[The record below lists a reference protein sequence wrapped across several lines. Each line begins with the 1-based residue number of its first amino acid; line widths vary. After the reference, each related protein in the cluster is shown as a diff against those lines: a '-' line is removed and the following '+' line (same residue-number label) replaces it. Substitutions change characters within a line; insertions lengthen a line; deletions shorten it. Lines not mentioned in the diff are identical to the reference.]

1 MRRTWMLVVFR
12 GQRVN
17 CYHSIISN
25 LANNLFFYGKA
36 FFRSI
41 ITSEQMAPG
50 YFYCEKNL
58 DASRF

>member
-1 MRRTWMLVVFR
+1 MLVILR
-12 GQRVN
+12 CQRVN

-41 ITSEQMAPG
+41 ITSKHMAPG
-50 YFYCEKNL
+50 YL
-58 DASRF
+58 

>member
-1 MRRTWMLVVFR
+1 MRRIWMPVIFR

-17 CYHSIISN
+17 CYHSMISN

-41 ITSEQMAPG
+41 ITSKHMAPG
-50 YFYCEKNL
+50 YL
-58 DASRF
+58 

>member
-17 CYHSIISN
+17 CYHPIISN
-25 LANNLFFYGKA
+25 LANNLFFNGKA

-41 ITSEQMAPG
+41 ITSKRSWILVRCTDVQM
-50 YFYCEKNL
+50 YKRLN
-58 DASRF
+58 